1 MVQIFPKKKKKKKL
15 INTIFSQLD
24 KAVSFSNFLC
34 FTSLD
39 KSEMIVILNIVQSWR
54 QMQPNWS
61 ELHHRHFF
69 ETLIKYLEH
78 FSCGSSA

>member
-1 MVQIFPKKKKKKKL
+1 MVQIFPKKKRKKKL

-34 FTSLD
+34 FTGLD